1 MSFEFCL
8 LAYAAIDNNA
18 IHCATITVSV
28 SVNILKFGGHRIVVS
43 ALPGFAWLCLA
54 LPGFA
59 WLCLALPLFAFGF
72 AALAFLCFGSFRPTQ
87 VEAICMLIIN
97 IIV

>member
-8 LAYAAIDNNA
+8 LAYAIDNNA

-43 ALPGFAWLCLA
+43 ALPGFAFICLWLCR
-54 LPGFA
+54 
-59 WLCLALPLFAFGF
+59 FGF
-72 AALAFLCFGSFRPTQ
+72 PLLW
-87 VEAICMLIIN
+87 
-97 IIV
+97 IVQTNAG